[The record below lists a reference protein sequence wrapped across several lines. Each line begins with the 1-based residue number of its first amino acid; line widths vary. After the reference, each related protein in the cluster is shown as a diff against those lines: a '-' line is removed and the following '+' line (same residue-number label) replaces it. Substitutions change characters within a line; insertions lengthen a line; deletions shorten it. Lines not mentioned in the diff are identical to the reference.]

1 MSHDLGHILTGG
13 IKLAVKLVA
22 KAINGGPVN
31 RRCFFDY
38 EYRR

>member
-1 MSHDLGHILTGG
+1 MSDDLGHVLTGG
-13 IKLAVKLVA
+13 TKLAVKFVA

-31 RRCFFDY
+31 RRCFFGG